1 MKEGLAALTKLV
13 KVVMSYRP
21 DPQGRSKPAKSKR
34 SAQSAPPRRRRVER
48 VGVKSGSPSGKDG

>member
-21 DPQGRSKPAKSKR
+21 DRAKKPKPLRRK
-34 SAQSAPPRRRRVER
+34 PPRKTVTQRGE
-48 VGVKSGSPSGKDG
+48 

>member
-21 DPQGRSKPAKSKR
+21 DRKNEKPRGDPHQGKGSQQRRNIKSR
-34 SAQSAPPRRRRVER
+34 ASHPGTENPR
-48 VGVKSGSPSGKDG
+48 

>member
-21 DPQGRSKPAKSKR
+21 DRKSPVKKPGRKQRAA
-34 SAQSAPPRRRRVER
+34 AQSRKRDAQR
-48 VGVKSGSPSGKDG
+48 SPETEN

>member
-21 DPQGRSKPAKSKR
+21 DRKNAAKPAHKQRVALSPKR
-34 SAQSAPPRRRRVER
+34 GAKKPGRR
-48 VGVKSGSPSGKDG
+48 SD

>member
-21 DPQGRSKPAKSKR
+21 DRKNAAKTPQKRRLASPA
-34 SAQSAPPRRRRVER
+34 RR
-48 VGVKSGSPSGKDG
+48 GVKRAPQAR

>member
-21 DPQGRSKPAKSKR
+21 DRAKKPKPS
-34 SAQSAPPRRRRVER
+34 PRRRREP
-48 VGVKSGSPSGKDG
+48 KPKLKQ